1 MKKTQ
6 PGSGSSST
14 VSNSPAQ
21 DVETYLANVPEP
33 ARSTLER
40 VRDIIRSVAPA
51 ESTEAL
57 SYGIPSFR
65 YKGALV
71 GYAAFKAHC
80 SFFPMSAALIDSMKD
95 DLGAYSLSKGT
106 IRFSV
111 DKPLSPALIKKI
123 VKARVAQNESKKAR

>member
-33 ARSTLER
+33 ARSTLEK
-40 VRDIIRSVAPA
+40 VRDIIRSAAPS

-71 GYAAFKAHC
+71 GYGAFKAHC

-111 DKPLSPALIKKI
+111 DKPLPPALIRKI
-123 VKARVAQNESKKAR
+123 VKARVAQNESKKTR

>member
-33 ARSTLER
+33 VRSTLEKI
-40 VRDIIRSVAPA
+40 RDIIRSVAPA

-57 SYGIPSFR
+57 NYGIPSFR

-71 GYAAFKAHC
+71 GYGAFKAHC

-111 DKPLSPALIKKI
+111 AKPLSPALIRKI
-123 VKARVAQNESKKAR
+123 VKARVAQNESKRMR